1 MTRQRFFPRI
11 VRSGKRWTGSLA
23 VAGARRLLAG
33 FAIVSGMVLVSVDA
47 HAGWWS
53 RAPVDFEDCA
63 AGAEKNATSSEEKG
77 QTAHGMRGP
86 FAGRRKPG
94 GGYTYYD
101 FMQNRHFDI
110 AGPNPT
116 TEEQRHIDEQY
127 AAFLKDQRRSIIAAV
142 FQKRQ
147 QAEQANAT
155 PVASDKADPVN
166 IRLAPA
172 PKTPVKR
179 LAVLPR
185 PRPKAAPHCGDEYC
199 RPATGREFQP
209 ACRTSKTLSSV
220 LSRRRARTMLRPFV
234 LICLLNRFRP
244 PNES

>member
-1 MTRQRFFPRI
+1 M
-11 VRSGKRWTGSLA
+11 LA

-33 FAIVSGMVLVSVDA
+33 FAIVSGMALVSGHA

-53 RAPVDFEDCA
+53 RAPVDFEECA

-77 QTAHGMRGP
+77 RRLTACEAR

-127 AAFLKDQRRSIIAAV
+127 AAFLRDQRRSIIAAAF

-147 QAEQANAT
+147 QAEQASAT
-155 PVASDKADPVN
+155 PVASGKADLVN
-166 IRLAPA
+166 IRLTPA
-172 PKTPVKR
+172 PKTLVKH
-179 LAVLPR
+179 LTVLPR
-185 PRPKAAPHCGDEYC
+185 PRPKTAPHCGDEILSAC
-199 RPATGREFQP
+199 NWSGISTGVDDLKKALFGSF
-209 ACRTSKTLSSV
+209 AKTSTNDAHTV
-220 LSRRRARTMLRPFV
+220 RARLPAKPAQTAQ
-234 LICLLNRFRP
+234 
-244 PNES
+244 

>member
-1 MTRQRFFPRI
+1 M
-11 VRSGKRWTGSLA
+11 LA

-33 FAIVSGMVLVSVDA
+33 FAIVSGMTLVSVDA

-77 QTAHGMRGP
+77 RRLTACEAR

-127 AAFLKDQRRSIIAAV
+127 AAFLKDQRRSIIAAAF

-155 PVASDKADPVN
+155 PLASDKADPVE

-179 LAVLPR
+179 LTVLPR
-185 PRPKAAPHCGDEYC
+185 PRPKTAPHCGDDILSC
-199 RPATGREFQP
+199 NWSRISTGVQDLKNALFGSLAKTSTNDAQTVRAHLPAKP
-209 ACRTSKTLSSV
+209 AQTAK
-220 LSRRRARTMLRPFV
+220 
-234 LICLLNRFRP
+234 
-244 PNES
+244 

>member
-1 MTRQRFFPRI
+1 MRL
-11 VRSGKRWTGSLA
+11 LA
-23 VAGARRLLAG
+23 VTGARRLLAG
-33 FAIVSGMVLVSVDA
+33 FAIACGMVLASA
-47 HAGWWS
+47 HANAGWWS

-77 QTAHGMRGP
+77 RRLTACEAR

-127 AAFLKDQRRSIIAAV
+127 AAFLKDQRRSIIAAAF

-185 PRPKAAPHCGDEYC
+185 PRPKAAPHCGDDILSAC
-199 RPATGREFQP
+199 NWSRISTGVQDLKNALFGSLAKTSTNDAQTVRAHLPAKP
-209 ACRTSKTLSSV
+209 AQTAK
-220 LSRRRARTMLRPFV
+220 
-234 LICLLNRFRP
+234 
-244 PNES
+244 

>member
-1 MTRQRFFPRI
+1 MRL
-11 VRSGKRWTGSLA
+11 LA

-33 FAIVSGMVLVSVDA
+33 FAIVSAMALVSVDA

-63 AGAEKNATSSEEKG
+63 ADAEKDATSSEEKG
-77 QTAHGMRGP
+77 RRLTACEAQ

-127 AAFLKDQRRSIIAAV
+127 AAFLKDQRRSIIAAAF

-147 QAEQANAT
+147 QAEQANAA
-155 PVASDKADPVN
+155 PVVMSDKADLVN

-179 LAVLPR
+179 LTVLPR
-185 PRPKAAPHCGDEYC
+185 PRPKTAPHCGDDILSTC
-199 RPATGREFQP
+199 NWSRISTGVQDFKNALFGSLAKMSTNDAQAVR
-209 ACRTSKTLSSV
+209 AHLSTKPV
-220 LSRRRARTMLRPFV
+220 QTAR
-234 LICLLNRFRP
+234 
-244 PNES
+244 